1 MGVLYSIIAILVIFA
16 IVIYV
21 RVSKKNL
28 KIENDLVE
36 EGRDDYEKEFFE
48 RAQNGE
54 KSQVL
59 LTIASQQDCAII
71 RSLLHA
77 DGIPSYVEGEHMNN
91 IYGGISGTMVTVV
104 GIKLY
109 ILCSDYEKAV
119 EIIQESKLSDSK
131 GFTILS
137 KEEA

>member
-1 MGVLYSIIAILVIFA
+1 
-16 IVIYV
+16 
-21 RVSKKNL
+21 
-28 KIENDLVE
+28 
-36 EGRDDYEKEFFE
+36 
-48 RAQNGE
+48 
-54 KSQVL
+54 
-59 LTIASQQDCAII
+59 
-71 RSLLHA
+71 
-77 DGIPSYVEGEHMNN
+77 
-91 IYGGISGTMVTVV
+91 MVTVV

>member
-119 EIIQESKLSDSK
+119 EIIQESKISDSK

>member
-1 MGVLYSIIAILVIFA
+1 MVFLYSIIAILVIFA

>member
-36 EGRDDYEKEFFE
+36 AGRYDSDKEFFE

>member
-1 MGVLYSIIAILVIFA
+1 M
-16 IVIYV
+16 YV
-21 RVSKKNL
+21 SLKKNL